1 MITEKLPRGLTMRHP
16 TMADLEA
23 VTDVIRSCEVALDG
37 TAETTLDD
45 IRTGWQMPGFDLT
58 KDAWL
63 VFSDEG
69 KVVGL
74 AGVEHREHARLY
86 TGGEVHPD
94 YRNRGI
100 GTYLLHLGE
109 ERARQH
115 IPLAPSGAR
124 VTLNCG
130 ANSKDEAK
138 IRLLEEHGFTR
149 VRYFW
154 RMAIEMD
161 AAPPTPQ
168 WAEGITLR
176 TFTPEMTRAVYEA
189 DEEAFK
195 DHWGHVRSPFDE
207 WEHWTVKRKD
217 FDPTLWFL
225 AMDGDEIAGISLC
238 QDEKESGGWVHV
250 LGVRRPWRRKG
261 VGLALL
267 YHSFGEFYKRD
278 IRNVYLGVDA
288 QSLTG
293 ATRLYE
299 RAGMHVIRQYNSY
312 EKELR
317 AGKELSTQ
325 FIDGKG

>member
-1 MITEKLPRGLTMRHP
+1 MISEKLPRGFTMRHP
-16 TMADLEA
+16 TMADVEEVTALRRTCEA
-23 VTDVIRSCEVALDG
+23 ALHG
-37 TAETTLDD
+37 AAETTLDD
-45 IRTGWQMPGFDLT
+45 TRTEWQMPSFDLA

-63 VFSDEG
+63 VLSDEG
-69 KVVGL
+69 KIVAASV
-74 AGVEHREHARLY
+74 VEHREHARLY

-100 GTYLLHLGE
+100 GNYLLHLAE
-109 ERARQH
+109 QRAHQH
-115 IPLAPSGAR
+115 IPLAPADVR
-124 VTLNCG
+124 VTLNASVG
-130 ANSKDEAK
+130 NLHETGL
-138 IRLLEEHGFTR
+138 RLLEEHDFQF

-161 AAPPTPQ
+161 AAPPTPE
-168 WAEGITLR
+168 WAEGIILR
-176 TFTPEMTRAVYEA
+176 TFTPDMTRAVYEA

-195 DHWGHVRSPFDE
+195 DHWGHMPLAFEE
-207 WEHWTVKRKD
+207 WQHWTVQREG

-225 AMDGDEIAGISLC
+225 AMDGDEIAGFSLC
-238 QDEKESGGWVHV
+238 KDEKESGGWVHV

-267 YHSFGEFYKRD
+267 YHSFGEFYKRG
-278 IRNVYLGVDA
+278 IHNVYLGVDA

-299 RAGMHVIRQYNSY
+299 RAGMHVVRQYNAY

-325 FIDGKG
+325 FVEGKG